1 MDVFISADM
10 EGVTGVAAP
19 ADVVNGEADYARGVD
34 RLHGDVNAAVEGAIQ
49 GGAETVLVNDAHA
62 TMRNLDPER
71 LDGRATLIR
80 GNTKPRSMM
89 QGLTAEH
96 DVALF
101 VGYHAKAGT
110 AEAVLNHTVF
120 GEVLQ
125 SLHVENGE
133 SGSPDGDGSST
144 DRTEVGEMGWNA
156 RLAGALDV
164 PVGLVTGDDGT
175 VAEARE
181 ELPDSETVAVK
192 EAIDRFSAR
201 CRPGTETR
209 SAIREASERAV
220 ERAAAG
226 TLSTV
231 PVGGQTTIAAEWS
244 TTNAAAS
251 AAAAPGVEREAGRRT
266 AVTGGT
272 YPDAFD
278 ASVGMLRAGGA
289 GRDEHYG

>member
-1 MDVFISADM
+1 
-10 EGVTGVAAP
+10 
-19 ADVVNGEADYARGVD
+19 
-34 RLHGDVNAAVEGAIQ
+34 
-49 GGAETVLVNDAHA
+49 
-62 TMRNLDPER
+62 
-71 LDGRATLIR
+71 
-80 GNTKPRSMM
+80 
-89 QGLTAEH
+89 
-96 DVALF
+96 
-101 VGYHAKAGT
+101 
-110 AEAVLNHTVF
+110 VF

-133 SGSPDGDGSST
+133 SGDDGLPG

-156 RLAGALDV
+156 RLAGALGV
-164 PVGLVTGDDGT
+164 PVGLVTGDDAT

-209 SAIREASERAV
+209 PAIREASELAV

-231 PVGGQTTIAAEWS
+231 PVGAGTTIAAEWS

-251 AAAAPGVEREAGRRT
+251 AAGAPGVTREAGRRT
-266 AVTGGT
+266 AVTAAS

-278 ASVGMLRAGGA
+278 AAVGMLRAGGA
-289 GRDEHYG
+289 GRNEHYG